1 MRNRYTEEDH
11 LSFPELSTPFSRS
24 DAQHF
29 LSLYK
34 NNKTKTKKESLILPA
49 SFFLFFIL
57 QLYRRI

>member
-1 MRNRYTEEDH
+1 MSNRYTEEDH

-34 NNKTKTKKESLILPA
+34 NNKTRNQNKKRVAHSLCVILP
-49 SFFLFFIL
+49 FLHITVV
-57 QLYRRI
+57 